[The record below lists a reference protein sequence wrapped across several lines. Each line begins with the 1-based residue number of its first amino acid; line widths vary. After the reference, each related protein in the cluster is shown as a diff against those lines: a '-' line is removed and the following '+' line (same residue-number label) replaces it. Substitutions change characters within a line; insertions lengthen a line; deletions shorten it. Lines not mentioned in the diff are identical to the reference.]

1 MSSLWE
7 NETHGGE
14 PDRQLAGPSGR
25 RLPASKP
32 LTERGARGGLAG
44 RSWRLLLVFGLL
56 MLVVGAVLAWLL
68 YGDRAGGTSVYQDS
82 VDSGA
87 EPMVRITNGLGRV
100 RIEGTEGET
109 VEITAKRY
117 ARGFG
122 PTSAKENAASIPVD
136 IARDGSTVN
145 ISSNGGRGTNVD
157 YGLKVPRGS
166 TVEVESAVGDVE
178 VSGLSNN
185 VTVRAEGGD
194 VSVKNVRGSVN
205 IEAPRGDV
213 AVESMSTE
221 TGRAD
226 ITVGFGD
233 LQLKDLVVGILEAQV
248 EAGDADLSGRFF
260 GGGKVF
266 VGTGSINSR
275 LPSGDTKDLDL
286 EAYAGEVARDDKR

>member
-7 NETHGGE
+7 NETHGEE

-44 RSWRLLLVFGLL
+44 QSWRLLLVFGLL
-56 MLVVGAVLAWLL
+56 MLVVGVVLAWLL

-145 ISSNGGRGTNVD
+145 ISSTASCRVRSRLATLTCIGAFLEAVKAYWGRGAQTP
-157 YGLKVPRGS
+157 GAHLGIP
-166 TVEVESAVGDVE
+166 
-178 VSGLSNN
+178 SN
-185 VTVRAEGGD
+185 
-194 VSVKNVRGSVN
+194 
-205 IEAPRGDV
+205 
-213 AVESMSTE
+213 
-221 TGRAD
+221 
-226 ITVGFGD
+226 
-233 LQLKDLVVGILEAQV
+233 
-248 EAGDADLSGRFF
+248 
-260 GGGKVF
+260 
-266 VGTGSINSR
+266 
-275 LPSGDTKDLDL
+275 
-286 EAYAGEVARDDKR
+286 

>member
-7 NETHGGE
+7 NETHGEE
-14 PDRQLAGPSGR
+14 PGRQLAGPPV
-25 RLPASKP
+25 PASKP
-32 LTERGARGGLAG
+32 LTARGARGGLAG
-44 RSWRLLLVFGLL
+44 RSWRLPLVFGLL
-56 MLVVGAVLAWLL
+56 MLAVGVVLAWLL

-82 VDSGA
+82 VGSEA
-87 EPMVRITNGLGRV
+87 EPVVRVTNGPGRV
-100 RIEGTEGET
+100 RVEGTEGET

-122 PTSAKENAASIPVD
+122 PTSAVENAASIPVD

-157 YGLKVPRGS
+157 YDLKVPRGS

-194 VSVKNVRGSVN
+194 VSVKNVRGSVK

-233 LQLKDLVVGILEAQV
+233 LQLKDLVVGILEAQI
-248 EAGDADLSGRFF
+248 EAGDADLSGRFS

-266 VGTGSINSR
+266 VETGSINSR

-286 EAYAGEVARDDKR
+286 EAYTGEVARDDNR

>member
-1 MSSLWE
+1 M
-7 NETHGGE
+7 HGEE
-14 PDRQLAGPSGR
+14 PDKQLAGPSGR

-32 LTERGARGGLAG
+32 LAERGTRGGLAG
-44 RSWRLLLVFGLL
+44 QSWRLPLVFGLL
-56 MLVVGAVLAWLL
+56 VLAGGAVLVWLL
-68 YGDRAGGTSVYQDS
+68 YGDQAGGTSAYQDS

-87 EPMVRITNGLGRV
+87 EPVVRITNGPGRV
-100 RIEGTEGET
+100 RVEGAEGKT

-145 ISSNGGRGTNVD
+145 ISSDGGRGTDVD
-157 YGLKVPRGS
+157 YDLKVPRGS

-178 VSGLSNN
+178 VSGLSNS

-194 VSVKNVRGSVN
+194 VSVKNVRGSVK
-205 IEAPRGDV
+205 IEASRGDV

-248 EAGDADLSGRFF
+248 EAGNADLSGRFS

-275 LPSGDTKDLDL
+275 LPPGDTNDLDL
-286 EAYAGEVARDDKR
+286 EAHAGEVVRDDKQ

>member
-7 NETHGGE
+7 NETHGEE
-14 PDRQLAGPSGR
+14 PGRQLAGPSGR
-25 RLPASKP
+25 RLPASEP
-32 LTERGARGGLAG
+32 LTERGTRGGLAG
-44 RSWRLLLVFGLL
+44 RSWRLPLIFGLL

-87 EPMVRITNGLGRV
+87 KPMVRITNGPGRV
-100 RIEGTEGET
+100 QIEGTEGET

-157 YGLKVPRGS
+157 YDLKVPRGS

-178 VSGLSNN
+178 VSGLSNT

-248 EAGDADLSGRFF
+248 EAGDADLSGRFS

-286 EAYAGEVARDDKR
+286 EAYAGEVTRDDKR

>member
-1 MSSLWE
+1 MSFMWE
-7 NETHGGE
+7 NETHGE
-14 PDRQLAGPSGR
+14 DPDRQLAGPSGR
-25 RLPASKP
+25 RLSASKP
-32 LTERGARGGLAG
+32 LMERGAQGGFAG
-44 RSWRLLLVFGLL
+44 RSWRLPLVFSLL
-56 MLVVGAVLAWLL
+56 ALAVGAVLVWLM

-87 EPMVRITNGLGRV
+87 EPVVRLANGPGRV
-100 RIEGTEGET
+100 HVEGVEGQT

-122 PTSAKENAASIPVD
+122 PTSAQENAASIPVD

-145 ISSNGGRGTNVD
+145 ISSNGGHGTNVD
-157 YGLKVPRGS
+157 YDLKVPSRS
-166 TVEVESAVGDVE
+166 TIEVESAVGDVK
-178 VSGLSNN
+178 VSDLFNDIA
-185 VTVRAEGGD
+185 VRAEGGD
-194 VSVKNVRGSVN
+194 VSLKNIRGSVK

-226 ITVGFGD
+226 ITVGYGD

-248 EAGDADLSGRFF
+248 EAGDVELSGRFS
-260 GGGKVF
+260 GGGRVF

-275 LPSGDTKDLDL
+275 LPSGDTKDLNL
-286 EAYAGEVARDDKR
+286 EAYAGEVTRDDQQ

>member
-7 NETHGGE
+7 NETHGEE

-44 RSWRLLLVFGLL
+44 RSWRLLLVFGL
-56 MLVVGAVLAWLL
+56 
-68 YGDRAGGTSVYQDS
+68 
-82 VDSGA
+82 
-87 EPMVRITNGLGRV
+87 
-100 RIEGTEGET
+100 
-109 VEITAKRY
+109 
-117 ARGFG
+117 
-122 PTSAKENAASIPVD
+122 TSAKENAASIPVD

-185 VTVRAEGGD
+185 LTVRAEGGD

-248 EAGDADLSGRFF
+248 EAGDADLSGRFS

-266 VGTGSINSR
+266 VGTGSINSW